1 MSKEDQMVRTWVRK
15 TNSRNWDDTK
25 MIAAMHAVREQHM
38 SCNMAAITYEI
49 PEATLRR
56 YLKTEPEQKDQQE
69 IVHAQAEA
77 PARGSESNE
86 NITVHTS
93 IPTKVQVT
101 LNYIK
106 PLPRAKRSIKRK
118 RPVIT
123 ASVLTSTPVKD
134 ILVEKEQERENK
146 LKKKEERDAKT
157 ATKKLFQK
165 TKKAQ
170 ENTETIKCPG
180 CEEEF
185 IDPPN
190 EDWLVNQT
198 SGLHGLRC
206 TGPTNSH
213 GLTTCLLLHH
223 CTNNKLTLF
232 PHGQQQV
239 VSFSLWPQVG
249 ALLVPLVGK
258 TLLRQFDESCARELL
273 SCFLVLR
280 AMCRGVALLFPSST
294 SHVPWNCSPVSWF
307 DKPCAVELLSCFLVR
322 RAMYRGVAL
331 LSTSHVPWNCSPVS
345 WFDKPCAVEL
355 LSCFLVRR
363 AMYRGVAL
371 LFPGLTSHVP
381 WNCTFTL
388 HWRGA
393 EVTSQKL
400 EPRAVTLFEG
410 KKEEAM
416 RERDL
421 SLMSICGGGVPL
433 EDPDRRGTEN
443 TCVYRGGLLEDKDR
457 RGTKNTRVYK
467 GGIVEDTDRK
477 GTKNTRVYRGGL
489 VEDTDRRGTKNTV
502 LWRRDSGGSRQERKK
517 NTRVYRGGLVED
529 PGRRGTKNT
538 RDVLEDSI
546 WELRRIGQ
554 KTELLINKARID
566 PILKFKE
573 TTNQVRLVEFNGD
586 REFGAQNCVG
596 YT

>member
-1 MSKEDQMVRTWVRK
+1 MVRTWVRK

-56 YLKTEPEQKDQQE
+56 YLKTEPEEVAVENDHPPQTNIPQPGTSQQKDQQE

-190 EDWLVNQT
+190 EDWVKC
-198 SGLHGLRC
+198 GAC
-206 TGPTNSH
+206 
-213 GLTTCLLLHH
+213 
-223 CTNNKLTLF
+223 
-232 PHGQQQV
+232 GQWWHEDC
-239 VSFSLWPQVG
+239 SSYEG
-249 ALLVPLVGK
+249 CG
-258 TLLRQFDESCARELL
+258 QFKCDYC
-273 SCFLVLR
+273 
-280 AMCRGVALLFPSST
+280 
-294 SHVPWNCSPVSWF
+294 
-307 DKPCAVELLSCFLVR
+307 
-322 RAMYRGVAL
+322 
-331 LSTSHVPWNCSPVS
+331 
-345 WFDKPCAVEL
+345 
-355 LSCFLVRR
+355 
-363 AMYRGVAL
+363 
-371 LFPGLTSHVP
+371 
-381 WNCTFTL
+381 
-388 HWRGA
+388 
-393 EVTSQKL
+393 
-400 EPRAVTLFEG
+400 
-410 KKEEAM
+410 
-416 RERDL
+416 
-421 SLMSICGGGVPL
+421 
-433 EDPDRRGTEN
+433 
-443 TCVYRGGLLEDKDR
+443 
-457 RGTKNTRVYK
+457 
-467 GGIVEDTDRK
+467 
-477 GTKNTRVYRGGL
+477 
-489 VEDTDRRGTKNTV
+489 
-502 LWRRDSGGSRQERKK
+502 
-517 NTRVYRGGLVED
+517 
-529 PGRRGTKNT
+529 
-538 RDVLEDSI
+538 
-546 WELRRIGQ
+546 
-554 KTELLINKARID
+554 
-566 PILKFKE
+566 
-573 TTNQVRLVEFNGD
+573 
-586 REFGAQNCVG
+586 
-596 YT
+596 